1 MWTGKR
7 ANNFVMLLQSLL
19 DQTEG
24 EDVSLGELLHIVG
37 VRSFGP
43 VILLLGFVS
52 ITPLTIV
59 PGANWLIATVVLLFS
74 VQLLFL
80 RESPWLP
87 RRFVETRFPRKYL
100 KAAVDSGMGAARI
113 ADHLTRPRFT
123 FLTQIPFSIIPA
135 LGAVI
140 AALITF
146 PLGLVP
152 FGPLLPGFALV
163 LLGVGLTA
171 RDGLFLVA
179 ASVVLAGS
187 GLILWRFLF

>member
-1 MWTGKR
+1 MSSGGR
-7 ANNFVMLLQSLL
+7 AKNFQNLLNSLY
-19 DQTEG
+19 DQTDG
-24 EDVSLGELLHIVG
+24 EHVSLGDLLHIVG

-87 RRFVETRFPRKYL
+87 RLLVETKFPRKYL
-100 KAAVDSGMGAARI
+100 KTAVESGMGAARV
-113 ADHLTRPRFT
+113 ADRVTRPRFA
-123 FLTQIPFSIIPA
+123 FLTRIPFSIIPA
-135 LGAVI
+135 LGAVL
-140 AALITF
+140 AALITY

-152 FGPLLPGFALV
+152 FGPVAPGIALV
-163 LLGVGLTA
+163 LIGVGLTA
-171 RDGLFLVA
+171 RDGLFLLLA
-179 ASVVLAGS
+179 LFALAGS
-187 GLILWRFLF
+187 VWLLWRFVF